1 MLLFENL
8 NHLLCLFFRLGRE
21 NIQTTARGGGEEASE
36 ERKEERKEGKSNR
49 QSVSNI
55 NLI

>member
-1 MLLFENL
+1 LLF
-8 NHLLCLFFRLGRE
+8 E

-36 ERKEERKEGKSNR
+36 ERKEERKEGKCNR